1 MKTLLKNTG
10 WMLLIGSIMLLSAC
24 AENPDPADPDDTDT
38 TDSARIEQ
46 PTPTEATAHLAPT
59 EGFNASGTVTFT
71 QEGNG
76 VRVVA
81 DVMGVPQGQHG
92 FHIHETGDCSAPD
105 ASSAGDHFNP
115 TNTPHGAPDNPAD
128 QRHVGD
134 LGNLEAGADS
144 TGTYDRTDT
153 VISLQGPNSIIGK
166 AVILHSGEDDLTT
179 QPSGDAGD
187 RIACGVIEMGGSM

>member
-10 WMLLIGSIMLLSAC
+10 WMVLLGSVMLLSAC
-24 AENPDPADPDDTDT
+24 AENPEPTDTDDVIT
-38 TDSARIEQ
+38 ADSARIEQ
-46 PTPTEATAHLAPT
+46 PTPEEATAILAPT
-59 EGFNASGTVTFT
+59 EGYNASGTVTFT
-71 QEGNG
+71 QMGSG

-81 DVMGVPQGQHG
+81 EVMGVPEGQHG

-105 ASSAGDHFNP
+105 ASSAGGHFNP
-115 TNTPHGAPDNPAD
+115 TDAPHGAPTNAAD

-134 LGNLEAGADS
+134 LGNLDAGADS

-153 VISLQGPNSIIGK
+153 ILSLQGPNAIIGK
-166 AVILHSGEDDLTT
+166 AVILHSGADDLTS

-187 RIACGVIEMGGSM
+187 RIACGIIEISDTM

>member
-1 MKTLLKNTG
+1 MKTSLKNTG
-10 WMLLIGSIMLLSAC
+10 WMALLGSFMLFSAC
-24 AENPDPADPDDTDT
+24 TENPEPTDTDDAT
-38 TDSARIEQ
+38 ATDSARIEQ
-46 PTPTEATAHLAPT
+46 PTPAEATAQLAPT

-71 QEGNG
+71 QMGGG

-81 DVMGVPQGQHG
+81 EVMGVPEGQHG

-105 ASSAGDHFNP
+105 AGSAGGHFNP
-115 TNTPHGAPDNPAD
+115 TDTPHGAPDNAVD

-134 LGNLEAGADS
+134 LGNLEASADS

-153 VISLQGPNSIIGK
+153 VISLQGPNAIVGK
-166 AVILHSGEDDLTT
+166 AVILHAGADDLTS

-187 RIACGVIEMGGSM
+187 RMACGVIEISDTM